1 MLTGL
6 KHRIVT
12 FYKTADG
19 SKPISD
25 WLDSLGDERAMAAAM
40 GIKFFEEYPNPILP
54 KKFFEKVKGSEHLW
68 EIKLHYGKEQMRLL
82 AFRDGNKIIAVL
94 GIIKKTMDLKKHDLA
109 TAETRRADYF
119 QHHSTPRKQP

>member
-1 MLTGL
+1 L

-54 KKFFEKVKGSEHLW
+54 KKFFEKVKGSDHLW

-82 AFRDGNKIIAVL
+82 SFRDGDKIIAAL
-94 GIIKKTMDLKKHDLA
+94 GITKKAMDLKKHDLA
-109 TAETRRADYF
+109 TAEARRQDYF
-119 QHHSTPRKQP
+119 QHYSTHRKQP